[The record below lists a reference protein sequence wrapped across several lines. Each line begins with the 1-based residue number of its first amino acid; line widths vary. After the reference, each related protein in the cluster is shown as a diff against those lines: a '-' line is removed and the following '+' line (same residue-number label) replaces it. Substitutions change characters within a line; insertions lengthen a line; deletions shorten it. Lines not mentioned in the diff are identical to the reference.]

1 MSARAHYRA
10 QEARVAKH
18 HRDEVDRLRARVAE
32 LEGAGRTMLDALG
45 GAGDERGGITITI
58 AEAVAQ
64 LRAALPVETRAA
76 AGGGA

>member
-1 MSARAHYRA
+1 MSARAYARA
-10 QEARVAKH
+10 RDARAARA
-18 HRDEVDRLRARVAE
+18 HREEVERLRARVAE

-45 GAGDERGGITITI
+45 GAGQERLGVGITI

-64 LRAALPVETRAA
+64 LRAALPAESAA